1 MIVRAIT
8 NVLYDS
14 WPMLTIFVV
23 VLAVV
28 RILHMIDNNE
38 KIVFYEEFL
47 NLLFL
52 LYALIIYRLLT
63 NTEGATSGINLIP
76 FKEILR
82 YNFHSELFYYNVIGN
97 IVLFIPFGFFVS
109 RYVNAKKASHILIAS
124 AIISLT
130 IEIVQYQIGR
140 AFDIDDVLLNVVG
153 SILGFLL
160 FIALIAIKNHLPKF
174 LKRDAFYNILCIILI
189 IVIIFY
195 LARILGWG
203 FAL

>member
-23 VLAVV
+23 VLASV
-28 RILHMIDNNE
+28 RILHLIDNHE

-52 LYALIIYRLLT
+52 VYALILYRLLT
-63 NTEGATSGINLIP
+63 NTEGASSGINLMP
-76 FKEILR
+76 FREILR
-82 YNFHSELFYYNVIGN
+82 YNLQSELFYYNVIGN

-109 RYVNAKKASHILIAS
+109 RYVNAKKASHILIAT
-124 AIISLT
+124 AIISFT
-130 IEIVQYQIGR
+130 IEVVQYKIGR

-153 SILGFLL
+153 SIIGFLL
-160 FIALIAIKNHLPKF
+160 FIALSAIKNHLPKF
-174 LKRDAFYNILCIILI
+174 LKRDAFYNTICLILTII
-189 IVIIFY
+189 IIFY
-195 LARILGWG
+195 LARILGWVVI
-203 FAL
+203 

>member
-14 WPMLTIFVV
+14 WPMLTIFIV
-23 VLAVV
+23 VLASV
-28 RILHMIDNNE
+28 RILHLIDNHE

-52 LYALIIYRLLT
+52 VYALILYRLLT
-63 NTEGATSGINLIP
+63 NTEGATSGINLVP

-82 YNFHSELFYYNVIGN
+82 YDFHSELFYYNVIGN

-124 AIISLT
+124 AIISFT
-130 IEIVQYQIGR
+130 IEVVQYKIGR

-153 SILGFLL
+153 SIIGFLF
-160 FIALIAIKNHLPKF
+160 FISLSAIQNHLPKF
-174 LKRDAFYNILCIILI
+174 LKRDAFYNIICIILTI
-189 IVIIFY
+189 IIAFY
-195 LARILGWG
+195 LAKILGWG
-203 FAL
+203 IIS

>member
-1 MIVRAIT
+1 MIVKAIT

-52 LYALIIYRLLT
+52 IYALIIYRLLT

-82 YNFHSELFYYNVIGN
+82 YNFQSELFYYNVIGN

-130 IEIVQYQIGR
+130 IEIVQYNIGR

-153 SILGFLL
+153 SIIGFLL
-160 FIALIAIKNHLPKF
+160 FIALTAIKNHLPKF
-174 LKRDAFYNILCIILI
+174 LKRDAFYNILCVILI

-203 FAL
+203 FWL

>member
-8 NVLYDS
+8 NVLHDS

-52 LYALIIYRLLT
+52 IYALIIYRLLT

-82 YNFHSELFYYNVIGN
+82 YDFHSELFYYNVIGN

-130 IEIVQYQIGR
+130 IEIVQYNIGR

-153 SILGFLL
+153 SIIGFLL
-160 FIALIAIKNHLPKF
+160 FIALTAIKNHLPKF
-174 LKRDAFYNILCIILI
+174 LKRDAFYNILCVILI

-203 FAL
+203 FWL

>member
-23 VLAVV
+23 VLSSV
-28 RILHMIDNNE
+28 RLLHMIDNNE

-82 YNFHSELFYYNVIGN
+82 YDLHSELFYYNVIGN

-109 RYVNAKKASHILIAS
+109 RYVNAKKASHILITS

-130 IEIVQYQIGR
+130 IEIVQYKIGR

-153 SILGFLL
+153 SIFGFLI
-160 FIALIAIKNHLPKF
+160 FIAFSAIKNHLPKF
-174 LKRDAFYNILCIILI
+174 LKRDAFYNFICIIII

-195 LARILGWG
+195 LSRILDWG
-203 FAL
+203 AVL

>member
-23 VLAVV
+23 VLTSV

-38 KIVFYEEFL
+38 KLVFYEEFL

-130 IEIVQYQIGR
+130 IEIVQYNIGR
-140 AFDIDDVLLNVVG
+140 AFDIDDVLLNVLG
-153 SILGFLL
+153 SIIGFLF
-160 FIALIAIKNHLPKF
+160 FIALNAIKNHLPKF

-189 IVIIFY
+189 IIIIFY

-203 FAL
+203 FGL